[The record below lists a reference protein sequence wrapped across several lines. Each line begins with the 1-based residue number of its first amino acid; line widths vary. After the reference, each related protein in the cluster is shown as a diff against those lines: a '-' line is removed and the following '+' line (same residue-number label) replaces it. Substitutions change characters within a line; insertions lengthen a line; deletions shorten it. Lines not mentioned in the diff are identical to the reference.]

1 MTTDAELATPTPP
14 AATPAVGRSVPRREL
29 ADKLT
34 GAATYAADLTLPG
47 MLHGVIVRSPYPHA
61 AVLSVDA
68 GPALAHPGVYAA
80 ITPAQV
86 PAERLAPDLPV
97 LDSKVRFAGDEVAA
111 VAAAD
116 IDLARY
122 AAQLVRVEYRPLPFV
137 TDPVAALEP
146 GAPAIHPQGNL
157 AIPEPLAL
165 QRGDIDA
172 GFAAADLIL
181 EETYRL
187 PTHSATP
194 LEPRAALAAWDAA
207 GRLTVW
213 KATRGVHVDRA
224 ALARVLGISADR
236 VRVIGPNMGGGYGNK
251 DESRLAVLA
260 ALLAQQAGRPVR
272 IEYSREEEFV
282 AGRTRHGGRIKLR
295 MGVTNQGDITAIH
308 GDAVMDSGAY
318 QASAP
323 GVARR
328 TGQGMLYLYRCPN
341 VRFDARP
348 AATNKPV
355 SGSYRALGAPQGH
368 FALET
373 LVDRAAAAVGISPL
387 AFRRRNHIDIDGQA
401 GPRLSPPDDIV
412 DGQPV
417 EGGIP
422 FSSNGLAECLERG
435 AAAFGWDDARL
446 RDARPERNAPGE
458 RDTLPERNDPADPF
472 IKYGRGMSI
481 MIYRGG
487 VGSESAAGLALLPD
501 GRAQLSSGLIDV
513 GEGAVTVLCQIAA
526 DALSLR
532 YEDIAPVFAD
542 TESTPDA
549 PITAGSTAT
558 FSTGT
563 AVLRAAE
570 LLRERIRAAAAGYL
584 ETPADRLSI
593 ADGAVFVSAAPA
605 RRVSYAELAQSAGGA
620 RLAAEATVTPGSPD
634 YIVNSFGAH
643 FCEVAVDTATGRVR
657 VVRYVAAHD
666 SGRII
671 NPRTALNQVEGA
683 ISQMLGFALSE
694 ELITDAPTGVTL
706 NGSYLEH
713 KSPTIQDYPEIQ
725 VIFADVVDPVGPM
738 GAKALG
744 EVPAVGVA
752 PAIANAIYD
761 AIGIRFTRL
770 PITPDRVLDAL
781 AHQSDDAA
789 AAGRDGV

>member
-1 MTTDAELATPTPP
+1 MTMTTTIDILP
-14 AATPAVGRSVPRREL
+14 ASAPPAVGRSVPRREL
-29 ADKLT
+29 AGKLT
-34 GAATYAADLTLPG
+34 GSAVYSADIALPG
-47 MLHGVIVRSPYPHA
+47 MLYGVIVRSPYPHA
-61 AVLSVDA
+61 DILAVDA
-68 GPALAHPGVYAA
+68 GPALALPGMRAA
-80 ITPAQV
+80 ITPAEA
-86 PAERLAPDLPV
+86 PAERLAPDLPI
-97 LDSKVRFAGDEVAA
+97 LDTRVRFAGDEVAA
-111 VAAAD
+111 VAADD
-116 IDLARY
+116 IDTARR
-122 AAQLVRVEYRPLPFV
+122 AAGLVQVEYRPLPFV
-137 TDPVAALEP
+137 TDPVAALAP

-172 GFAAADLIL
+172 GFAAADIIL

-194 LEPRAALAAWDAA
+194 LEPRAALASWDAD

-213 KATRGVHVDRA
+213 KSTRGVHVDRA

-260 ALLAQQAGRPVR
+260 ALLARQAGRPVR

-295 MGVTNQGDITAIH
+295 LGVTRQGEITAIH

-328 TGQGMLYLYRCPN
+328 TGQGMLYLYRCAN

-373 LVDRAAAAVGISPL
+373 LVDRAADAVGLSPL
-387 AFRRRNHIDIDGQA
+387 EFRRRNHVGIEGQA
-401 GPRLSPPDDIV
+401 GPRLSPPDAIV
-412 DGQPV
+412 DGQPL

-435 AAAFGWDDARL
+435 TAAFGWDDARTDDAQND
-446 RDARPERNAPGE
+446 DARQ
-458 RDTLPERNDPADPF
+458 RDDPADPF
-472 IKYGRGMSI
+472 IKRGRGMSI

-501 GRAQLSSGLIDV
+501 GRAQLTSGLIDV
-513 GEGAVTVLCQIAA
+513 GEGAVTVLCQLAA
-526 DALSLR
+526 DALALP
-532 YEDIAPVFAD
+532 YVAIVPVFAD
-542 TESTPDA
+542 TDATPDA

-563 AVLRAAE
+563 AVLQAAAR
-570 LLRERIRAAAAGYL
+570 LRERILDTAAGHL
-584 ETPADRLSI
+584 ETPAANLSI
-593 ADGAVFVSAAPA
+593 TDGAVCVSDAPT
-605 RRVSYAELAQSAGGA
+605 RRISYAELAQSAGGA
-620 RLAAEATVTPGSPD
+620 LLTAEATVMPGSPD

-657 VVRYVAAHD
+657 VERYVAAHD

-694 ELITDAPTGVTL
+694 ELITDAPTGITL

-713 KSPTIQDYPEIQ
+713 KSPTIQDYPDIQ
-725 VIFADVVDPVGPM
+725 VIFADVVDPIGPR

-752 PAIANAIYD
+752 PAIANALYD
-761 AIGIRFTRL
+761 AIGIRFTQL
-770 PITPDRVLDAL
+770 PITPDRVLNAL
-781 AHQSDDAA
+781 RHQSNAAA
-789 AAGRDGV
+789 AAGKDGV

>member
-1 MTTDAELATPTPP
+1 MTTASTAPLAV
-14 AATPAVGRSVPRREL
+14 VGRSASRREL
-29 ADKLT
+29 PDKLT
-34 GAATYAADLTLPG
+34 GAAQYSADIALPG
-47 MLHGVIVRSPYPHA
+47 MLHGVIVRSPHPHAEVLVVDAAPALALPGVHA
-61 AVLSVDA
+61 AV
-68 GPALAHPGVYAA
+68 
-80 ITPAQV
+80 TPADA
-86 PAERLAPDLPV
+86 PAARLAPDLPV
-97 LDSKVRFAGDEVAA
+97 LDTRVRFAGDEVAA

-116 IDLARY
+116 LDTARR
-122 AAQLVRVEYRPLPFV
+122 AAALVRVQYRPLPFV

-146 GAPAIHPQGNL
+146 GAPAIHPGGNL

-172 GFAAADLIL
+172 GFAAADIIL
-181 EETYRL
+181 SETYYL

-194 LEPRAALAAWDAA
+194 LEPRAALAAWD
-207 GRLTVW
+207 GDRLTVW
-213 KATRGVHVDRA
+213 KSTRGVHVDRA
-224 ALARVLGISADR
+224 ALASVLGLDAAQ

-251 DESRLAVLA
+251 DESRLAALA
-260 ALLAQQAGRPVR
+260 ALLSRRAGGRPVR
-272 IEYSREEEFV
+272 IEYTREEEFV
-282 AGRTRHGGRIKLR
+282 AGRTRHGGRISLR
-295 MGVTNQGDITAIH
+295 IGVNKSGDITAIH
-308 GDAVMDSGAY
+308 GDAIMDSGAY

-373 LVDRAAAAVGISPL
+373 LIDRAAEAVGMTPL
-387 AFRRRNHIDIDGQA
+387 AFRQRNHIGIDGQA
-401 GPRLSPPDDIV
+401 GPRRSPPDEIV

-435 AAAFGWDDARL
+435 AAAFGWDTPLAK
-446 RDARPERNAPGE
+446 
-458 RDTLPERNDPADPF
+458 TDPSDPF
-472 IKYGRGMSI
+472 LRRGRGMAI

-487 VGSESAAGLALLPD
+487 VGSQSAAALSLGAD
-501 GRAQLSSGLIDV
+501 GKVRLVSGLIDV
-513 GEGAVTVLCQIAA
+513 GEGAVTVLCQLAA
-526 DALSLR
+526 EAMSVGYDDVIPR
-532 YEDIAPVFAD
+532 FAD
-542 TESTPDA
+542 TADTPNA

-570 LLRERIRAAAAGYL
+570 TLRERMRQAAAGRL
-584 ETPADRLSI
+584 ETDAAALSL
-593 ADGAVFVSAAPA
+593 ADGAVFVTADPT
-605 RRVSYAELAQSAGGA
+605 RRITYAELAQSAGPDT
-620 RLAAEATVTPGSPD
+620 LSAEATVTPGSPD

-657 VVRYVAAHD
+657 VSRYVAAQD

-671 NPRTALNQVEGA
+671 NPRTALNQLEGA

-713 KSPTIQDYPEIQ
+713 KSPTIQDYPDITA
-725 VIFADVVDPVGPM
+725 IFADVVDPIGPM

-744 EVPAVGVA
+744 EVPSVGVA
-752 PAIANAIYD
+752 PAIANALYD

-781 AHQSDDAA
+781 SRPPP
-789 AAGRDGV
+789 GPLPG

>member
-1 MTTDAELATPTPP
+1 MTTTTDASPIAP
-14 AATPAVGRSVPRREL
+14 APAVGRSVPRREL
-29 ADKLT
+29 AGKLT
-34 GAATYAADLTLPG
+34 GSAIYSADIALPG
-47 MLHGVIVRSPYPHA
+47 LLYGVIVRSPYPHA
-61 AVLSVDA
+61 DVLAVDA
-68 GPALAHPGVYAA
+68 GPALALPGVRAA
-80 ITPAQV
+80 ITPSDV
-86 PAERLAPDLPV
+86 PAERLAPDLPI
-97 LDSKVRFAGDEVAA
+97 LDTRVRFAGDEVAA
-111 VAAAD
+111 VAADD
-116 IDLARY
+116 IDTARH
-122 AAQLVRVEYRPLPFV
+122 AAGLVQVEYRPLPFV

-172 GFAAADLIL
+172 GFAAADIIL

-194 LEPRAALAAWDAA
+194 LEPRAALADWDAD

-213 KATRGVHVDRA
+213 KSTRGVHVDRA

-260 ALLAQQAGRPVR
+260 ALLARQAGRPVR

-295 MGVTNQGDITAIH
+295 LGVTRQGEITAIH

-373 LVDRAAAAVGISPL
+373 LVDRAADAVGLSPL
-387 AFRRRNHIDIDGQA
+387 EFRRRNHVGIEGQA
-401 GPRLSPPDDIV
+401 GPRLSPPDAIV
-412 DGQPV
+412 DGQPL

-422 FSSNGLAECLERG
+422 FSSNGLAECLARG
-435 AAAFGWDDARL
+435 AAAFGWDDVL
-446 RDARPERNAPGE
+446 QRD
-458 RDTLPERNDPADPF
+458 DPADPF
-472 IKYGRGMSI
+472 VKRGRGMSI

-501 GRAQLSSGLIDV
+501 GRAQLTSGLIDV
-513 GEGAVTVLCQIAA
+513 GEGAVTVLCQLAA
-526 DALSLR
+526 DALALP
-532 YEDIAPVFAD
+532 YAAIVPVFAD
-542 TESTPDA
+542 TDATPDA

-563 AVLRAAE
+563 AVLQAAAR
-570 LLRERIRAAAAGYL
+570 LRERIRDAAAGHL
-584 ETPADRLSI
+584 ETPAANLSI
-593 ADGAVFVSAAPA
+593 ADGSVCVNAAPG
-605 RRVSYAELAQSAGGA
+605 RRISYAELAQSAGGA
-620 RLAAEATVTPGSPD
+620 RLTAEATVMPGSPD

-643 FCEVAVDTATGRVR
+643 FCEVTVDTATGRVR
-657 VVRYVAAHD
+657 VERYVAAHD

-694 ELITDAPTGVTL
+694 ELITDAPTGITL

-725 VIFADVVDPVGPM
+725 VIFADVVDPIGPR

-752 PAIANAIYD
+752 PAIANALYD
-761 AIGIRFTRL
+761 AIGIRFTQL
-770 PITPDRVLDAL
+770 PITPDRVLNAL
-781 AHQSDDAA
+781 MRQSHES
-789 AAGRDGV
+789 DGV

>member
-1 MTTDAELATPTPP
+1 MSTASATV
-14 AATPAVGRSVPRREL
+14 VGRSVPRREL
-29 ADKLT
+29 ADKLAGT
-34 GAATYAADLTLPG
+34 ALYSADIALPG
-47 MLHGVIVRSPYPHA
+47 MLHGVIVRSPHPHA
-61 AVLSVDA
+61 DILGVDA
-68 GPALAHPGVYAA
+68 GPALALAGVRAA
-80 ITPAQV
+80 VTPADA
-86 PAERLAPDLPV
+86 PAARLAPDLPL
-97 LDSKVRFAGDEVAA
+97 LDTRVRFVGDEVAA
-111 VAAAD
+111 VAAD
-116 IDLARY
+116 DLDTARA

-146 GAPAIHPQGNL
+146 EAPAIHPHGNL
-157 AIPEPLAL
+157 AIAEPLAL
-165 QRGDIDA
+165 QRGDVDA
-172 GFAAADLIL
+172 GFAAADIIL
-181 EETYRL
+181 EQTCYL

-194 LEPRAALAAWDAA
+194 LEPRAALASWDAD

-213 KATRGVHVDRA
+213 KSTRGVHVDRA
-224 ALARVLGISADR
+224 ALAQVMAVDAGR

-251 DESRLAVLA
+251 DESRLAALA
-260 ALLAQQAGRPVR
+260 ALLSRRAGRPVR

-295 MGVTNQGDITAIH
+295 MGVTRGGDITAIH

-341 VRFDARP
+341 ARFEARP
-348 AATNKPV
+348 ATTNKPV

-373 LVDRAAAAVGISPL
+373 LVDRAAEAIGMSPL
-387 AFRRRNHIDIDGQA
+387 EFRLRNQVPPEGQA
-401 GPRLSPPDDIV
+401 GPRLSPPDEIV

-422 FSSNGLAECLERG
+422 FSSNGLEECLRRG
-435 AAAFGWDDARL
+435 AEEIGWDTPL
-446 RDARPERNAPGE
+446 ERV
-458 RDTLPERNDPADPF
+458 DPANPF
-472 IKYGRGMSI
+472 LRRGRGMSM

-487 VGSESAAGLALLPD
+487 VGSESAAALGIRPD
-501 GRAQLSSGLIDV
+501 GKAQLVSGLIDV
-513 GEGAVTVLCQIAA
+513 GEGAVTVLCQLAA
-526 DALSLR
+526 DALGVG
-532 YEDIAPVFAD
+532 YDDIVPVFAD
-542 TESTPDA
+542 TDSTPNA

-570 LLRERIRAAAAGYL
+570 ILRRKLLEAAAGRL
-584 ETPADRLSI
+584 ETEPAALSI
-593 ADGAVFVSAAPA
+593 ADGAVFVSGDPA
-605 RRVSYAELAQSAGGA
+605 RRIGYAELARRAGPDE
-620 RLAAEATVTPGSPD
+620 LAAEAVVTPGSPD

-643 FCEVAVDTATGRVR
+643 FCEVEVDTATGQVR
-657 VVRYVAAHD
+657 VSRYVAAHD

-683 ISQMLGFALSE
+683 VSQMLGFALSE
-694 ELITDAPTGVTL
+694 ELVTDAPTGVTL

-713 KSPTIQDYPEIQ
+713 KSPTIQDYPDIA

-752 PAIANAIYD
+752 PAIANALYD
-761 AIGIRFTRL
+761 AIGVRFTRL

-781 AHQSDDAA
+781 ARAP
-789 AAGRDGV
+789 AG

>member
-1 MTTDAELATPTPP
+1 MTITTTIDTPP
-14 AATPAVGRSVPRREL
+14 GSAPPAVGRSVPRREL
-29 ADKLT
+29 AGKLT
-34 GAATYAADLTLPG
+34 GAAVYSADIALPG

-61 AVLSVDA
+61 DVLAVDA
-68 GPALAHPGVYAA
+68 GPALALPGVRAA
-80 ITPAQV
+80 ITPSDA

-97 LDSKVRFAGDEVAA
+97 LDTRVRFAGDEVAA
-111 VAAAD
+111 VAADD
-116 IDLARY
+116 IDTARQ

-137 TDPVAALEP
+137 TDPVAALAP

-172 GFAAADLIL
+172 GFAAADIIL

-194 LEPRAALAAWDAA
+194 LEPRAALADWDDA

-213 KATRGVHVDRA
+213 KSTRGVHVDRA
-224 ALARVLGISADR
+224 ALARVLGLSADL

-260 ALLAQQAGRPVR
+260 ALLARQAGRPVR

-295 MGVTNQGDITAIH
+295 LGVTRQGEITAIH
-308 GDAVMDSGAY
+308 GDAVLDSGAY

-328 TGQGMLYLYRCPN
+328 TGQGMLYLYRCAN

-373 LVDRAAAAVGISPL
+373 LVDRAADAVGLSPL
-387 AFRRRNHIDIDGQA
+387 EFRRRNHVGIEGQA
-401 GPRLSPPDDIV
+401 GPRLSPPDAIV
-412 DGQPV
+412 DGQPL

-422 FSSNGLAECLERG
+422 FSSNGLAECLEKG
-435 AAAFGWDDARL
+435 AAAFGWDDDLAK
-446 RDARPERNAPGE
+446 D
-458 RDTLPERNDPADPF
+458 DPADPF
-472 IKYGRGMSI
+472 IKRGRGMSI

-501 GRAQLSSGLIDV
+501 GRAQLTSGLIDV
-513 GEGAVTVLCQIAA
+513 GEGAVTVLCQLAA
-526 DALSLR
+526 DALALP
-532 YEDIAPVFAD
+532 YVAIVPVFAD
-542 TESTPDA
+542 TDATPDA

-563 AVLRAAE
+563 AVLQAAAR
-570 LLRERIRAAAAGYL
+570 LRERILDAAAGHL
-584 ETPADRLSI
+584 ETPAANLSI
-593 ADGAVFVSAAPA
+593 AGGSVLVSDTPA
-605 RRVSYAELAQSAGGA
+605 RRISFAELAQSAGGE
-620 RLAAEATVTPGSPD
+620 LLTAEATVMPGSPD

-643 FCEVAVDTATGRVR
+643 FCEVTVDTATGRVR
-657 VVRYVAAHD
+657 VERYVAAHD

-694 ELITDAPTGVTL
+694 ELITDAPTGITL

-713 KSPTIQDYPEIQ
+713 KSPTIQDYPDIR
-725 VIFADVVDPVGPM
+725 VIFADVVDPIGPR

-752 PAIANAIYD
+752 PAIANALYD
-761 AIGIRFTRL
+761 AIGIRFTQL

-781 AHQSDDAA
+781 RRQANGTDSTTSD
-789 AAGRDGV
+789 GI

>member
-1 MTTDAELATPTPP
+1 MTATTTAPLPSP
-14 AATPAVGRSVPRREL
+14 AVVGRSVPRREL
-29 ADKLT
+29 ADKLA
-34 GAATYAADLTLPG
+34 GAALYSADIALPG
-47 MLHGVIVRSPYPHA
+47 MLHGVIVRSPHPHA
-61 AVLSVDA
+61 DILGVDA
-68 GPALAHPGVYAA
+68 GPALALAGVRAA
-80 ITPAQV
+80 VTPADAP
-86 PAERLAPDLPV
+86 PARLAPDLPL
-97 LDSKVRFAGDEVAA
+97 LDTRVRFVGDEVAA
-111 VAAAD
+111 VAAD
-116 IDLARY
+116 DLDTARA

-146 GAPAIHPQGNL
+146 DAPAIHPHGNL
-157 AIPEPLAL
+157 AIAEPLAL
-165 QRGDIDA
+165 QRGDVDA
-172 GFAAADLIL
+172 GFAAADIIL
-181 EETYRL
+181 EQTCYL

-194 LEPRAALAAWDAA
+194 LEPRAALASWDAD

-213 KATRGVHVDRA
+213 KSTRGVHVDRA
-224 ALARVLGISADR
+224 ALAQAMAVDAGR

-251 DESRLAVLA
+251 DESRLAALA
-260 ALLAQQAGRPVR
+260 ALLSRRAGRPVR

-295 MGVTNQGDITAIH
+295 MGVTREGDITAIH

-341 VRFDARP
+341 ARFEARP
-348 AATNKPV
+348 ATTNKPV

-373 LVDRAAAAVGISPL
+373 LVDRAAEAIGMSPL
-387 AFRRRNHIDIDGQA
+387 EFRLRNQVPPEGQA
-401 GPRLSPPDDIV
+401 GPRVSPPDEIV

-422 FSSNGLAECLERG
+422 FSSNGLEECLRRG
-435 AAAFGWDDARL
+435 AEEIGWDTP
-446 RDARPERNAPGE
+446 PERA
-458 RDTLPERNDPADPF
+458 DPANPF
-472 IKYGRGMSI
+472 LRRGRGMSM

-487 VGSESAAGLALLPD
+487 VGSESAAALAIRPD
-501 GRAQLSSGLIDV
+501 GKAQLVSGLIDV
-513 GEGAVTVLCQIAA
+513 GEGAVTVLCQLAA
-526 DALSLR
+526 DALGVG
-532 YEDIAPVFAD
+532 YDDIVPVFAD
-542 TESTPDA
+542 TDSTPNA

-570 LLRERIRAAAAGYL
+570 ILRRKLLEAAAGQL
-584 ETPADRLSI
+584 ETDPTALSI
-593 ADGAVFVSAAPA
+593 ADGAVFVSGDPA
-605 RRVSYAELAQSAGGA
+605 RRIGYAELARRAGPGE
-620 RLAAEATVTPGSPD
+620 LTAEAVVTPGSPD

-643 FCEVAVDTATGRVR
+643 FCEVEVDTATGQVR
-657 VVRYVAAHD
+657 VSRYVAAHD

-683 ISQMLGFALSE
+683 VSQMLGFALSE
-694 ELITDAPTGVTL
+694 ELVTDAPTGVTL

-713 KSPTIQDYPEIQ
+713 KSPTIQDYPDIA

-752 PAIANAIYD
+752 PAIANALYD
-761 AIGIRFTRL
+761 AIGVRFTRL
-770 PITPDRVLDAL
+770 PITPDRTLDAL
-781 AHQSDDAA
+781 ARRP
-789 AAGRDGV
+789 AG

>member
-1 MTTDAELATPTPP
+1 MSTASVTV
-14 AATPAVGRSVPRREL
+14 VGRSVPRREL
-29 ADKLT
+29 ADKLS
-34 GAATYAADLTLPG
+34 GAALYSADIALPG
-47 MLHGVIVRSPYPHA
+47 MLHGVIVRSPHPHA
-61 AVLSVDA
+61 DILGVDA
-68 GPALAHPGVYAA
+68 GPALALAGVRAA
-80 ITPAQV
+80 VTPADA
-86 PAERLAPDLPV
+86 PAARLAPDLPL
-97 LDSKVRFAGDEVAA
+97 LDTRVRFVGDEVAA
-111 VAAAD
+111 VAAD
-116 IDLARY
+116 DLDTARA

-146 GAPAIHPQGNL
+146 DAPAIHPHGNL
-157 AIPEPLAL
+157 AIAEPLAL
-165 QRGDIDA
+165 QRGDVDA
-172 GFAAADLIL
+172 GFAAADIIL
-181 EETYRL
+181 EQTCYL

-194 LEPRAALAAWDAA
+194 LEPRAALASWDAD

-213 KATRGVHVDRA
+213 KSTRGVHVDRA
-224 ALARVLGISADR
+224 ALAQAMAVDAGR

-251 DESRLAVLA
+251 DESRLAALA
-260 ALLAQQAGRPVR
+260 ALLSRRAGRPVR

-295 MGVTNQGDITAIH
+295 MGVTREGDITAIH

-341 VRFDARP
+341 ARFDARP
-348 AATNKPV
+348 ATTNKPV

-373 LVDRAAAAVGISPL
+373 LVDRAAEAIGMSPL
-387 AFRRRNHIDIDGQA
+387 EFRLRNHVPPEGQA
-401 GPRLSPPDDIV
+401 GPRLSPPDEIV

-422 FSSNGLAECLERG
+422 FSSNGLEECLRRG
-435 AAAFGWDDARL
+435 AEEIGWDTPL
-446 RDARPERNAPGE
+446 ERV
-458 RDTLPERNDPADPF
+458 DPANPF
-472 IKYGRGMSI
+472 LRRGRGMSM

-487 VGSESAAGLALLPD
+487 VGSESAAALGIRPD
-501 GRAQLSSGLIDV
+501 GKAQLVSGLIDV
-513 GEGAVTVLCQIAA
+513 GEGAVTVLCQLAA
-526 DALSLR
+526 DALGVG
-532 YEDIAPVFAD
+532 YDDIVPVFAD
-542 TESTPDA
+542 TDSTPNA

-570 LLRERIRAAAAGYL
+570 ILRRKLLEAAAGRL
-584 ETPADRLSI
+584 ETEPAALTI
-593 ADGAVFVSAAPA
+593 GDGAVFVSGDPA
-605 RRVSYAELAQSAGGA
+605 RRIGYAELAQRAGPGE
-620 RLAAEATVTPGSPD
+620 LAAEAVVTPGSPD

-643 FCEVAVDTATGRVR
+643 FCEVEVDTATGQVRVR
-657 VVRYVAAHD
+657 RYVAAHD

-683 ISQMLGFALSE
+683 VSQMLGFALSE
-694 ELITDAPTGVTL
+694 ELVTDAPTGVTL

-713 KSPTIQDYPEIQ
+713 KSPTIQDYPDIA

-752 PAIANAIYD
+752 PAIANALYD
-761 AIGIRFTRL
+761 AIGVRFTRL

-781 AHQSDDAA
+781 ARAP
-789 AAGRDGV
+789 AG

>member
-1 MTTDAELATPTPP
+1 MTATTTAPLPSP
-14 AATPAVGRSVPRREL
+14 AVVGRSVPRREL
-29 ADKLT
+29 ADKLA
-34 GAATYAADLTLPG
+34 GAALYSADIALPG
-47 MLHGVIVRSPYPHA
+47 MLHGVIVRSPHPHA
-61 AVLSVDA
+61 DILGVDA
-68 GPALAHPGVYAA
+68 GPALALPGVRAA
-80 ITPAQV
+80 VTPADA
-86 PAERLAPDLPV
+86 PAARLAPDLPL
-97 LDSKVRFAGDEVAA
+97 LDTRVRFVGDEVAA
-111 VAAAD
+111 VAAD
-116 IDLARY
+116 DLDTARA

-146 GAPAIHPQGNL
+146 EAPAIHPHGNL
-157 AIPEPLAL
+157 AIAEPLAL
-165 QRGDIDA
+165 QRGDVDA
-172 GFAAADLIL
+172 GFAAADIIL
-181 EETYRL
+181 EQTCYL

-194 LEPRAALAAWDAA
+194 LEPRAALASWDAD

-213 KATRGVHVDRA
+213 KSTRGVHVDRA
-224 ALARVLGISADR
+224 ALAQAMAVGTGQ

-251 DESRLAVLA
+251 DESRLAALA
-260 ALLAQQAGRPVR
+260 ALLSRRAGRPVR

-282 AGRTRHGGRIKLR
+282 AGRTRHGGRINLR
-295 MGVTNQGDITAIH
+295 MGVTRDGDITAIH

-341 VRFDARP
+341 ARFEARP
-348 AATNKPV
+348 ATTNKPV

-373 LVDRAAAAVGISPL
+373 LVDRVAEAIGMSPL
-387 AFRRRNHIDIDGQA
+387 EFRLRNYVPPEGQA
-401 GPRLSPPDDIV
+401 GPRLSPPDEIV

-422 FSSNGLAECLERG
+422 FSSNGLEECLRRG
-435 AAAFGWDDARL
+435 AEEIGWDTPL
-446 RDARPERNAPGE
+446 ERA
-458 RDTLPERNDPADPF
+458 DPANPLLRR
-472 IKYGRGMSI
+472 GRGMSM

-487 VGSESAAGLALLPD
+487 VGSESAAALGIRPD
-501 GRAQLSSGLIDV
+501 GRAQLVSGLIDV
-513 GEGAVTVLCQIAA
+513 GEGAVTVLCQLAA
-526 DALSLR
+526 DALGVG
-532 YEDIAPVFAD
+532 YDDIVPVFAD
-542 TESTPDA
+542 TASTPNA

-570 LLRERIRAAAAGYL
+570 ILRRKLLEAAAGRL
-584 ETPADRLSI
+584 ETDPAALSI
-593 ADGAVFVSAAPA
+593 ADGAVFVSGDPA
-605 RRVSYAELAQSAGGA
+605 RRIGYAELARRAGPDE
-620 RLAAEATVTPGSPD
+620 LAAEAVVTPGSPD

-643 FCEVAVDTATGRVR
+643 FCEVEVDTATGQVR
-657 VVRYVAAHD
+657 VSRYVAAHD

-683 ISQMLGFALSE
+683 VSQMLGFALSE
-694 ELITDAPTGVTL
+694 ELVTDAPTGVTL

-713 KSPTIQDYPEIQ
+713 KSPTIQDYPDIA

-752 PAIANAIYD
+752 PAIANALYD
-761 AIGIRFTRL
+761 AIGVRFTRL

-781 AHQSDDAA
+781 ARRP
-789 AAGRDGV
+789 AG

>member
-1 MTTDAELATPTPP
+1 MATSIDTYS
-14 AATPAVGRSVPRREL
+14 AATAAPAVGRSVPRREL

-34 GAATYAADLTLPG
+34 GAAVYSADIALPG

-61 AVLSVDA
+61 ELLSVDA
-68 GPALAHPGVYAA
+68 GPALELPGVYAA
-80 ITPAQV
+80 ITPSEV
-86 PAERLAPDLPV
+86 PAERLAPDLPI
-97 LDSKVRFAGDEVAA
+97 LDTKVRFAGDEVAA

-116 IDLARY
+116 IDIARR
-122 AAQLVRVEYRPLPFV
+122 AAGLVRVEYRPLPFV

-146 GAPAIHPQGNL
+146 GAPAIHAQGNL

-172 GFAAADLIL
+172 GFAAADIIL
-181 EETYRL
+181 EETYWL

-194 LEPRAALAAWDAA
+194 LEPRAALASWDAE

-213 KATRGVHVDRA
+213 KSTRGVHVDRA
-224 ALARVLGISADR
+224 ALARVLDVAADR

-260 ALLAQQAGRPVR
+260 ALLARQAGRPVR

-368 FALET
+368 FALKT
-373 LVDRAAAAVGISPL
+373 LVDRAAEAVGISP
-387 AFRRRNHIDIDGQA
+387 AEFRRRNHVGIEGQA
-401 GPRLSPPDDIV
+401 GPRLSPPDEIV

-435 AAAFGWDDARL
+435 AASFGWDDAGWDDAGNDAAL
-446 RDARPERNAPGE
+446 KRDAP
-458 RDTLPERNDPADPF
+458 DDPF
-472 IKYGRGMSI
+472 IKRGRGMSI

-487 VGSESAAGLALLPD
+487 VGSASAAGLTLLPD
-501 GRAQLSSGLIDV
+501 GQAQLSSGLIDV

-532 YEDIAPVFAD
+532 YADIAPVFAD
-542 TESTPDA
+542 TDATPDA

-570 LLRERIRAAAAGYL
+570 QLRERILDAAAGHL
-584 ETPADRLSI
+584 ETPAGRLSI
-593 ADGAVFVSAAPA
+593 ADGTVFVSDAPA
-605 RRVSYAELAQSAGGA
+605 RRVSYADLAQSAGGA
-620 RLAAEATVTPGSPD
+620 SLAAEATVTPGSPD

-643 FCEVAVDTATGRVR
+643 FCEVAVDTATGRVQ
-657 VVRYVAAHD
+657 VLRYVAAHD

-694 ELITDAPTGVTL
+694 ELVTDAPTGITL

-713 KSPTIQDYPEIQ
+713 KSPTIQDYPDIR
-725 VIFADVVDPVGPM
+725 VIFADVIDPVGPM

-752 PAIANAIYD
+752 PAVANAIYD

-781 AHQSDDAA
+781 SHQTHDADF
-789 AAGRDGV
+789 AGTDGVR

>member
-1 MTTDAELATPTPP
+1 MTTASTASAPLAV
-14 AATPAVGRSVPRREL
+14 VGRSAPRREL
-29 ADKLT
+29 PDKLT
-34 GAATYAADLTLPG
+34 GAAQYSADIALPG
-47 MLHGVIVRSPYPHA
+47 MLHGVIVRSPHPHA
-61 AVLSVDA
+61 EVLAVDA
-68 GPALAHPGVYAA
+68 APALALPGVHSAV
-80 ITPAQV
+80 TPADA
-86 PAERLAPDLPV
+86 PAARLAPDLPV
-97 LDSKVRFAGDEVAA
+97 LDTRVRFAGDEVAA
-111 VAAAD
+111 VAAD
-116 IDLARY
+116 DLDTAR
-122 AAQLVRVEYRPLPFV
+122 AAAALVRVQYRPLPFV
-137 TDPVAALEP
+137 TDPVAALQP
-146 GAPAIHPQGNL
+146 GAPAIHPGGNL

-172 GFAAADLIL
+172 GFASADIIL
-181 EETYRL
+181 EETYHL

-194 LEPRAALAAWDAA
+194 LEPRAALAAWD
-207 GRLTVW
+207 GNRLTVW
-213 KATRGVHVDRA
+213 KSTRGVHVDRA
-224 ALARVLGISADR
+224 ALASVLGLDAAN

-251 DESRLAVLA
+251 DESRLAALA
-260 ALLAQQAGRPVR
+260 ALLSRRAGGRPVR
-272 IEYSREEEFV
+272 IEYTREEEFV

-295 MGVTNQGDITAIH
+295 IGVNKSGDITAIY

-373 LVDRAAAAVGISPL
+373 LIDRAAAAVGMSPL
-387 AFRRRNHIDIDGQA
+387 AFRQRNHIGIDGQA
-401 GPRLSPPDDIV
+401 GPRRSPPDEIV

-435 AAAFGWDDARL
+435 AAEFGWDTPLAK
-446 RDARPERNAPGE
+446 
-458 RDTLPERNDPADPF
+458 TDPSDPF
-472 IKYGRGMSI
+472 LRRGRGMAI

-487 VGSESAAGLALLPD
+487 VGSQSAAALSLDAD
-501 GRAQLSSGLIDV
+501 GKVRLVSGLIDV
-513 GEGAVTVLCQIAA
+513 GEGAVTVLCQLAA
-526 DALSLR
+526 EAMSVGYDDVIPR
-532 YEDIAPVFAD
+532 FAD
-542 TESTPDA
+542 TADTPNA

-570 LLRERIRAAAAGYL
+570 TLRERMRRAAAGRL
-584 ETPADRLSI
+584 ETDASALSL
-593 ADGAVFVSAAPA
+593 ADGAVFVTADPTRRITYAA
-605 RRVSYAELAQSAGGA
+605 LAQSAGPDI
-620 RLAAEATVTPGSPD
+620 LSPNVLSPDTMSPDTLYAEATVTPGSPD

-657 VVRYVAAHD
+657 VARYVAAQD

-713 KSPTIQDYPEIQ
+713 KSPTIQDYPDITA
-725 VIFADVVDPVGPM
+725 IFADVIDPIGPM

-744 EVPAVGVA
+744 EVPSVGVA
-752 PAIANAIYD
+752 PAIANALYD

-781 AHQSDDAA
+781 SRQRPD
-789 AAGRDGV
+789 

>member
-1 MTTDAELATPTPP
+1 MVTASTPP
-14 AATPAVGRSVPRREL
+14 LAVVGRSAPRREL
-29 ADKLT
+29 PDKLT
-34 GAATYAADLTLPG
+34 GAARYSADIALPG
-47 MLHGVIVRSPYPHA
+47 MLHGVIVRSPHPHA
-61 AVLSVDA
+61 ELLSVDA
-68 GPALAHPGVYAA
+68 APALALPGVYAA
-80 ITPAQV
+80 VTPADA
-86 PAERLAPDLPV
+86 PAARLAPDLPV
-97 LDSKVRFAGDEVAA
+97 LDTRVRFVGDEVAA
-111 VAAAD
+111 VAASD
-116 IDLARY
+116 VDTARR
-122 AAQLVRVEYRPLPFV
+122 AAALVRVQYRPLPFV

-146 GAPAIHPQGNL
+146 GAPAIHPGGNL

-181 EETYRL
+181 EETYYL

-194 LEPRAALAAWDAA
+194 LEPRAALAAWD
-207 GRLTVW
+207 GDRLTVW
-213 KATRGVHVDRA
+213 KSTRGVHVDRA
-224 ALARVLGISADR
+224 ALAAALGLDAAN

-251 DESRLAVLA
+251 DESRLAALA
-260 ALLAQQAGRPVR
+260 ALLSRRAGGRPVR
-272 IEYSREEEFV
+272 IEYTREEEFV
-282 AGRTRHGGRIKLR
+282 AGRTRHGGRINLR
-295 MGVTNQGDITAIH
+295 IGVTKSGDITAIH
-308 GDAVMDSGAY
+308 GDAIMDSGAY

-373 LVDRAAAAVGISPL
+373 LIDRAAAAVGMNPL
-387 AFRRRNHIDIDGQA
+387 AFRQRNHVGIAGQA
-401 GPRLSPPDDIV
+401 GPRRSPPDEIV

-422 FSSNGLAECLERG
+422 FSSNGLAECLQRG
-435 AAAFGWDDARL
+435 AAAFGWDDFLAQ
-446 RDARPERNAPGE
+446 
-458 RDTLPERNDPADPF
+458 TDPSDPF
-472 IKYGRGMSI
+472 LRRGRGMAI

-487 VGSESAAGLALLPD
+487 VGSESAAALSIDAAGKVRLV
-501 GRAQLSSGLIDV
+501 SGLIDV
-513 GEGAVTVLCQIAA
+513 GEGAVTVLCQLAA
-526 DALSLR
+526 EALSVGYDDVIPR
-532 YEDIAPVFAD
+532 FAD
-542 TESTPDA
+542 TADTPNA

-570 LLRERIRAAAAGYL
+570 TLRERLRQAAAGRL
-584 ETPADRLSI
+584 ETDAAALSL
-593 ADGAVFVSAAPA
+593 ADGAVFVTDDPA
-605 RRVSYAELAQSAGGA
+605 RRITYAELAQSAGPDA
-620 RLAAEATVTPGSPD
+620 RSPDARSPDALSAEATVTPGSPD

-657 VVRYVAAHD
+657 VNRYVAAQD

-713 KSPTIQDYPEIQ
+713 KSPTIQDYPDITA
-725 VIFADVVDPVGPM
+725 IFADVVDPIGPM

-744 EVPAVGVA
+744 EVPSVGVA
-752 PAIANAIYD
+752 PAIANALYD

-781 AHQSDDAA
+781 SRQR
-789 AAGRDGV
+789 RD